1 MSDDDDDDV
10 LWPENLGGPKH
21 RITVLGVPM
30 RVWKNGDCILAVGD
44 KLPDSYA
51 ISGDVRTAARVIICQ
66 EYEAEIEKKLEK
78 RDQCS

>member
-1 MSDDDDDDV
+1 MSEDY
-10 LWPENLGGPKH
+10 WPETIGGPKH

-30 RVWKNGDCILAVGD
+30 RVWRKSGSILAVGD
-44 KLPDSYA
+44 KLPDNYA

-78 RDQCS
+78 HGLEGDDA